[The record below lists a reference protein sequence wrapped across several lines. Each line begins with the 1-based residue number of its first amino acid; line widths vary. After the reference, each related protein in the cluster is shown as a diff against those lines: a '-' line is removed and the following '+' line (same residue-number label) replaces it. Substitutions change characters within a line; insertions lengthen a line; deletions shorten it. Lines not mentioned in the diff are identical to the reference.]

1 MTSGP
6 RDRYRVIVCRGPE
19 CGDHRDSAKVHAAF
33 TEAIR
38 ARGWGAAVE
47 LAWQSCFGRCRQ
59 GPNVLVRIAPKTQD
73 KFLFAPAPLGAAA
86 NAALYNGVTP
96 AEVGRILDE
105 HVAAG
110 RIVRDLIKRPEYG
123 AVTGETLRSQGVPG
137 KGDGES

>member
-1 MTSGP
+1 
-6 RDRYRVIVCRGPE
+6 
-19 CGDHRDSAKVHAAF
+19 
-33 TEAIR
+33 
-38 ARGWGAAVE
+38 
-47 LAWQSCFGRCRQ
+47 
-59 GPNVLVRIAPKTQD
+59 
-73 KFLFAPAPLGAAA
+73 
-86 NAALYNGVTP
+86 VTP